1 MPKNILILCG
11 GRGSRIK
18 DITTTPKVLIEYKG
32 RPFLHYLHQ
41 QLKLDDE
48 RKVILAT
55 GYGSE
60 QIIEYCSVHL
70 KDIQI
75 VTEEIPLGTGGAIV
89 NAIKQL
95 DIQGDLIVINGDTI
109 YNSED
114 IKHFL
119 TSQPSPRKNS
129 ITLATFDVT
138 NNQRY
143 GEIKFDPHLIIEK
156 PKSITENST
165 VFGGIV
171 TLDTD
176 LLRCHETR
184 HISFEC
190 MLSDLQLSKMKVDTF
205 QMANMFLDFGTPE
218 AYLSICQ

>member
-11 GRGSRIK
+11 GRGTRIQ

-41 QLKLDDE
+41 QLEVDGESKI
-48 RKVILAT
+48 ILAT
-55 GYGSE
+55 GFGSE
-60 QIIEYCSVHL
+60 QIIEYCSAHF

-75 VTEEIPLGTGGAIV
+75 VTEEVPLGTGGAIV

-95 DIQGDLIVINGDTI
+95 DIQGDLTVINGDTI
-109 YNSED
+109 YHGKD
-114 IKHFL
+114 VKHFL
-119 TSQPSPRKNS
+119 TSRPSLRKNS

-138 NNQRY
+138 NNLRY
-143 GEIKFDPHLIIEK
+143 GEIIFDPHLIIEK
-156 PKSITENST
+156 PKSITGNCT
-165 VFGGIV
+165 VFGGIA

-176 LLRCHETR
+176 LLRDHETKYV
-184 HISFEC
+184 SFEC
-190 MLSDLQLSKMKVDTF
+190 MVSNLHLSKMKVDIF